1 LIRLYYKQQNMF
13 ELYLVTDEKLCLGKP
28 LAEVVELAVIG
39 GVTAVQLR
47 EKNLNTR
54 DFIQRAVQLKKIL
67 SAYHVPLI
75 INDRIDIALAAG
87 ADGIHVG
94 QKDLPYEYFNKI
106 IPDQMLR
113 GLSVETPAQAGE
125 AEEYRLDYLSV
136 SPVFLT
142 STKTELKK
150 EWGIE
155 GLRELAATTKH
166 PLVAIG
172 GINSSNAGEIVRA
185 GAKGI
190 AVVSAICSARDPLT
204 AARELKS
211 IIEKTKKE
219 ND

>member
-1 LIRLYYKQQNMF
+1 MF
-13 ELYLVTDEKLCLGKP
+13 DLYLVTDEKLCLGKS
-28 LAEVVELAVIG
+28 LEEVVEQAVIG

-47 EKNLNTR
+47 EKDLHTR
-54 DFIQRAVQLKKIL
+54 DFIKRAVQLKKIL

-75 INDRIDIALAAG
+75 INDRIDIALAVR

-94 QKDLPYEYFNKI
+94 QNDMPYEYFEKI
-106 IPDQMLR
+106 IPDQMMR
-113 GLSVETPAQAGE
+113 GLSVETPGQAAE
-125 AEEYRLDYLSV
+125 AEKYKLDYLSV

-142 STKTELKK
+142 STKTELEM

-155 GLRELAATTKH
+155 GLRKLAVTTKH

-172 GINSSNAGEIVRA
+172 GINSSNAADIIQA

-190 AVVSAICSARDPLT
+190 AVVSAICSARDPFI
-204 AARELKS
+204 AAKELKF

-219 ND
+219 NDQSV